1 MLLLGAVMRR
11 REFLG
16 VLGSAAAAWPLA
28 ARAQQPAMPVIGFLH
43 TASAVQITP
52 QLEGF
57 RKGLAESGY
66 VVAQDVAIEYRWA
79 DGHFDRLPALAAE
92 LVQRRV
98 TVLISGG
105 GPKTAIA
112 VKAATSEI
120 PILFVMTDD
129 PVKHGVVASLNRPG
143 GNITGATFFS
153 TALVAKRL
161 ELLRE
166 LVPAADGIVFLTDP
180 NDIESELEARDV
192 QSAAQAVRQQITI
205 LKAANVSDLDAVF
218 AGLVQPRTKAI
229 LVGSNVFFVA
239 VRDQLAVLAA
249 RYAVPIVYPGRLFVA
264 SGGLASYGT
273 SLPEAYRQIGL
284 YAGRMLKGEKPA
296 NLPVVQPTKFETI
309 VNLKTAK
316 ALGLVV
322 PYNLLARADEVIE

>member
-1 MLLLGAVMRR
+1 MQR
-11 REFLG
+11 REFITLLG
-16 VLGSAAAAWPLA
+16 GATAAWPLS
-28 ARAQQPAMPVIGFLH
+28 ARGQQSATPVIGFLH
-43 TASAVQITP
+43 ASSAVQITP

-57 RKGLAESGY
+57 RRGLAESGY

-105 GPKTAIA
+105 GPRTALA

-166 LVPAADGIVFLTDP
+166 LVPAADGIAFLTDP

-192 QSAAQAVRQQITI
+192 QSAAQTTGQQITI
-205 LKAANVSDLDAVF
+205 LKASNVSDLDAVF
-218 AGLVQPRTKAI
+218 AGLVQSRTKAI
-229 LVGSNVFFVA
+229 LVGSNVFFAA

-284 YAGRMLKGEKPA
+284 YAGRILKGEKPA